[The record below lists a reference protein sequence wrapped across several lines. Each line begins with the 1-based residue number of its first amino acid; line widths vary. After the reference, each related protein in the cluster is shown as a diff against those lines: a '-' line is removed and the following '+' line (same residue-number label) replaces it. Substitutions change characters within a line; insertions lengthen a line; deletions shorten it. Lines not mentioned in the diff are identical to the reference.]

1 MNKETI
7 IKLLGVLALA
17 VAVVVTSPNFLGSG
31 KSDMLQVGILQLME
45 HAALDSVRE
54 GFIDQLAELGYKEGE
69 QIELTYLNAQ
79 ADQSNLSVM
88 GQQLVSNHSDLIF
101 AIATTAAQAV
111 ANETTEIPI
120 LTGAVTDLVAA
131 NLVESNELPN
141 TNVSGTS
148 DMTPVDRQLE
158 LLMKL
163 APNTKTLGLMY
174 NSSEVNSEILIEIAE
189 QVAENLGLETVR
201 MTVTNTNDVA
211 QNLQALVQR
220 VDALY
225 VPNDNTIASAMATV
239 GSIAIENQLPVV
251 AADTGMVNE
260 GGLGT
265 VSVDYYALGRQ
276 AGAMAVRVFNGEDV
290 ATMPVEFANEIEL
303 VINEEMAEA
312 IGIVIPNDLEGGE

>member
-1 MNKETI
+1 MNKETM

-17 VAVVVTSPNFLGSG
+17 VAVVVTSPNFLRSG
-31 KSDMLQVGILQLME
+31 KSDTLQVGILQLME

-88 GQQLVSNHSDLIF
+88 SQQLVSNESDLIF

-131 NLVESNELPN
+131 NLVESNEVPN

-148 DMTPVDRQLE
+148 DMTPVDKQLE
-158 LLMKL
+158 LLVRL
-163 APNTKTLGLMY
+163 APDTKTLGLIY
-174 NSSEVNSEILIEIAE
+174 NSSEVNSEILIDIAE
-189 QVAENLGLETVR
+189 QVAQDLGLETVR

-211 QNLQALVQR
+211 QNLQALVPR

-225 VPNDNTIASAMATV
+225 IPNDNTLASAMATV
-239 GSIAIENQLPVV
+239 GAIAIENQLPVV
-251 AADTGMVNE
+251 TADTGMVSE

-276 AGAMAVRVFNGEDV
+276 AGAMAARVFNGEDV
-290 ATMPVEFANEIEL
+290 AAMPVELANEIEL
-303 VINEEMAEA
+303 FINEEMAEA